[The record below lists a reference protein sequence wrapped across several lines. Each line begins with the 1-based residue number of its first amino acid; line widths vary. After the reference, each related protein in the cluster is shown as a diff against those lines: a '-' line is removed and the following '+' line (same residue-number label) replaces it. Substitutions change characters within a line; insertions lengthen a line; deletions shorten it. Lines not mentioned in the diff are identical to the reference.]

1 MLTIFKKTSL
11 HPFSSY
17 GKIGGERLEGK
28 YMNVRKV
35 YTIQSFEQ
43 IHNDIYFSLHDS
55 EQVVQIQPIGQVIVD
70 SDNMAFIY
78 IVEEDGAYSY
88 LSFPQT
94 VWAALLQ
101 VVEKKCDPFLS
112 PDIALPNFA
121 EELEYLLWN
130 IQDNE
135 NYGKEFVE
143 AVGEQFAAIYL
154 D

>member
-1 MLTIFKKTSL
+1 M
-11 HPFSSY
+11 
-17 GKIGGERLEGK
+17 
-28 YMNVRKV
+28 RKV
-35 YTIQSFEQ
+35 YTIQKFEQ

-55 EQVVQIQPIGQVIVD
+55 EQAIQIQPRGQVIVD

-78 IVEEDGAYSY
+78 IVEEDGVYSY

-94 VWAALLQ
+94 IWAALLQ
-101 VVEKKCDPFLS
+101 IAQNKRDPFLA
-112 PDIALPNFA
+112 PNLLLPNFA

-135 NYGKEFVE
+135 NYGKEFVQ
-143 AVGEQFAAIYL
+143 AVGEEFAAIYL